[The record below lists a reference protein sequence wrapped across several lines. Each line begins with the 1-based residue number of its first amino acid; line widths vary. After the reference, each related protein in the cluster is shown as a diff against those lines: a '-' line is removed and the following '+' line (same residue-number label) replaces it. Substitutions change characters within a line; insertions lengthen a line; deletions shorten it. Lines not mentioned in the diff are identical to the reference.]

1 MVRPSLL
8 NCRFIILFSPM
19 STFKTSRAKENIL
32 RKVRQALQEETMPL
46 PFPEAEKQ
54 QDVKV
59 FKSEDELLPDERFAL
74 AFTKAGGNFV
84 FCNDYAELVT
94 SIGELAKK
102 REWKEVL
109 CANKPLFSLL
119 VNNKLAF
126 IREFNPAHE
135 EADACITDCEAAVA
149 RTGTFVFSS
158 RQNHGRVA
166 PVFFPVHIVV
176 VTPNQ
181 ILNDIENA
189 LNMVQRKYNGQ
200 LPSMLN
206 FNTGPSRTADIEKTL
221 VTGVHGPK
229 EVFCFYVNQV

>member
-1 MVRPSLL
+1 
-8 NCRFIILFSPM
+8 M

-32 RKVRQALQEETMPL
+32 RKVRQALQEESVPI

-54 QDVKV
+54 HGVRIYNV
-59 FKSEDELLPDERFAL
+59 PAELSPDERFAM

-84 FCNDYAELVT
+84 FCNDYQEMIIQVD
-94 SIGELAKK
+94 ELAKS
-102 REWKEVL
+102 RGWKEVL
-109 CANKPLFSLL
+109 CANKQLFSLL
-119 VNNKLAF
+119 VNNKLSF
-126 IREFNPAHE
+126 VREFNPAHE
-135 EADACITDCEAAVA
+135 EAEACITDCEAAIA

-166 PVFFPVHIVV
+166 PIFFPVHIVV

-181 ILNDIENA
+181 VLADIDNA
-189 LNMVQRKYNGQ
+189 LNLIYRKYNGQ

>member
-1 MVRPSLL
+1 
-8 NCRFIILFSPM
+8 M
-19 STFKTSRAKENIL
+19 STFRTSRAKENIL
-32 RKVRQALQEETMPL
+32 RKVRQALQEEAVPI
-46 PFPEAEKQ
+46 PFPEVEKQ
-54 QDVKV
+54 QEIKIFDVQENI
-59 FKSEDELLPDERFAL
+59 SADERFAL
-74 AFTKAGGNFV
+74 AFTRAGGNFV
-84 FCNDYAELVT
+84 FCNDYAEMI
-94 SIGELAKK
+94 SRISDLAAS
-102 REWKEVL
+102 RGWKEVL
-109 CANKPLFSLL
+109 CANKALFSLL
-119 VNNKLAF
+119 VNNKLSF
-126 IREFNPAHE
+126 IREFNPVHE
-135 EADACITDCEAAVA
+135 KADACITDCEAAVA

-181 ILNDIENA
+181 ILPDIDNA
-189 LNMVQRKYNGQ
+189 LNLIYRKYNGQ